1 MRIVQLTGY
10 GRSIADHRIELSL
23 PRIEMGRQD
32 AQFVVFI
39 DDEKQGELHV
49 SEGGLDWWPRSS
61 KTNKKTKTWSQLRSF
76 MES

>member
-1 MRIVQLTGY
+1 M
-10 GRSIADHRIELSL
+10 ADHRIELSI

-32 AQFVVFI
+32 ARFVVFI

-61 KTNKKTKTWSQLRSF
+61 KTNKKTKTWSQLRTS